1 MRLVRIDYLI
11 RIKGTGTPSQ
21 LASRLEVGERT
32 IYEYINIMKALGAPI
47 QYSRQRR
54 SYYYD
59 KRGSFTISFVDEDT
73 RITESRN

>member
-21 LASRLEVGERT
+21 LANRLDVGERT
-32 IYEYINIMKALGAPI
+32 IYEYINIMKSLGAPI
-47 QYSRQRR
+47 HYCRHRR

-59 KRGSFTISFVDEDT
+59 KEGAFTISFVDD
-73 RITESRN
+73 NNN